1 MWIRKIWK
9 DYKGAALAGLTL
21 LVAIL
26 LGIATILSLIDPLNI
41 FIWIFL
47 VELHYLAFFGRQL
60 RHKEN

>member
-26 LGIATILSLIDPLNI
+26 LGIATILSLIDL
-41 FIWIFL
+41 
-47 VELHYLAFFGRQL
+47 
-60 RHKEN
+60 